1 MRIEEI
7 QFKNFRKYV
16 DTSIKF
22 DNKNKNDIHVVV
34 AENGAG
40 KTTFLNAMTWCLY
53 NKEPKI
59 KDKDD
64 ALPTLNTEISNNSD
78 NNEERASV
86 SITVSGNDLKLIYK
100 RTDIFKIHSIHSDY
114 YKNTGKREEWIDQ
127 EFTVT
132 EINGSNSN
140 VCREKEE
147 CDILVSSFI
156 PEAIKEFFFFDGEQ
170 LDNYFLM
177 SSAVKGQVFTLSHI
191 FVLDEMERRITDR
204 LKNLRKQGNPNSN
217 ADSKLQEYNEQSK
230 FLNSEKERY
239 VKLKNAYESKQRELN
254 ELMKSLGTA
263 PSIKE
268 LEEKRNK
275 KINQKTKFENTRET
289 KKESLNDLIIKES
302 AKILAKD
309 AFVKALKLIE
319 ESKDDSYVY
328 PIDESI
334 LDDSIDDHSCK
345 VCDRIF
351 DEELI
356 EYIKTK
362 KAKLYLIS
370 PEDKILNDNKKYF
383 NNFKDVQNDYLKK
396 ERELQKEIS
405 DLDDMINSLDDEIK
419 EFYNTIKVNEHLKE
433 SIDRRDELVEILP
446 GKKSDLDNLND
457 NNVQLEKKV
466 AELHEEY
473 LELLEEEDE
482 YKEISAKIKLCTDS
496 LAVIKDVKEDIMG
509 ETRKVIQEV
518 TNEKFFKLIRKTQ
531 TFGEIKIDENYNVK
545 LFDEEGRPS
554 KSSAS
559 ASEVELLALAFILAI
574 HSVSGFESSL
584 VVDTLLARTGGQQRL
599 NVAESCLNVSEEK
612 QLLLF
617 LLEEEYSQPVKRL
630 FKEKHVHEYVLKE
643 SESEKQIEI
652 EEM

>member
-1 MRIEEI
+1 M
-7 QFKNFRKYV
+7 
-16 DTSIKF
+16 
-22 DNKNKNDIHVVV
+22 
-34 AENGAG
+34 
-40 KTTFLNAMTWCLY
+40 C
-53 NKEPKI
+53 
-59 KDKDD
+59 
-64 ALPTLNTEISNNSD
+64 
-78 NNEERASV
+78 
-86 SITVSGNDLKLIYK
+86 
-100 RTDIFKIHSIHSDY
+100 
-114 YKNTGKREEWIDQ
+114 
-127 EFTVT
+127 
-132 EINGSNSN
+132 
-140 VCREKEE
+140 E
-147 CDILVSSFI
+147 CDLLVSSFI

-204 LKNLRKQGNPNSN
+204 LKDLRKQGNPNSD

-230 FLNSEKERY
+230 FLDSEKERY
-239 VKLKNAYESKQRELN
+239 VKLKNAYESKQGELN

-268 LEEKRNK
+268 LEVKRNK
-275 KINQKTKFENTRET
+275 KINQKTKFENTREI

-302 AKILAKD
+302 SKILAKD
-309 AFVKALKLIE
+309 AFTKALKLIE
-319 ESKDDSYVY
+319 ENKDDSYVY

-383 NNFKDVQNDYLKK
+383 NNFKDVQKDYLKK

-433 SIDRRDELVEILP
+433 SIDRRDELVNILP
-446 GKKSDLDNLND
+446 GKKSDLDNLKD
-457 NNVQLEKKV
+457 NNVKLEKKV

-482 YKEISAKIKLCTDS
+482 YKEISAKIKLCTES
-496 LAVIKDVKEDIMG
+496 LEVIKKVKEDIMG
-509 ETRKVIQEV
+509 ETRNVIQEV

-652 EEM
+652 EGM